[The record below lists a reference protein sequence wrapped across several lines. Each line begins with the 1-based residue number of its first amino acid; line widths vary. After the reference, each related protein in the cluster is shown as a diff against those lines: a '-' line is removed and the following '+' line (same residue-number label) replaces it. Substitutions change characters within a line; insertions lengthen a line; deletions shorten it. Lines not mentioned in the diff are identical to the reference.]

1 MTELMAKSRWLP
13 VVMGLVAALPAA
25 FAALLWFA
33 FTQTRVIN
41 ATFNLTTVSTN
52 VRVFSQIRTWPMA
65 KLYFVNTLAVLFS
78 CGLAIPWAAVRTA
91 KQRVETTALA
101 MGGDIDDIIAG
112 AVPPSSAA
120 ADAATEFFSFDVAL

>member
-1 MTELMAKSRWLP
+1 MLVAGLLSAVIFGAVFSVWMTELMAKSRWLP

-52 VRVFSQIRTWPMA
+52 ARVQPDSHLADGEALLCQHARRA
-65 KLYFVNTLAVLFS
+65 VQLAVWRFPGGS
-78 CGLAIPWAAVRTA
+78 TDGEAA
-91 KQRVETTALA
+91 
-101 MGGDIDDIIAG
+101 GGNNGTGDG
-112 AVPPSSAA
+112 WRH
-120 ADAATEFFSFDVAL
+120 